1 MRYIRMGD
9 VRLQKDCKI
18 LDDIIFLE
26 IDLRMFS
33 IYVLQISYITNI
45 KKYNVNR
52 LKAFIHEI

>member
-1 MRYIRMGD
+1 MGD
-9 VRLQKDCKI
+9 VRLQKDCEI

-33 IYVLQISYITNI
+33 IDVLQISYITNI